1 MKLFIKFLAG
11 LLLAAGLANPLYA
24 DTASPDTKQAVRYLE
39 LAEKVDDNGVGTGK
53 TCRIPAT
60 QSLTINLNNDDE
72 DIYDCVNDEMDYF
85 KLDNVR
91 SAVIITFGEEA
102 CNSGTINGW
111 EFELRT
117 IIDPITTPWIS
128 LIKLKDRLRGD
139 IISRGIRLEK
149 SRNQGGDG
157 GDELTCVKIKVS
169 EQG

>member
-24 DTASPDTKQAVRYLE
+24 DTASPDTKQAVRYLK

-72 DIYDCVNDEMDYF
+72 DIYNCTNDEHDYF
-85 KLDNVR
+85 MLDNVR

-102 CNSGTINGW
+102 CNSGTTNGW

-117 IIDPITTPWIS
+117 YIDPITTPWIS
-128 LIKLKDRLRGD
+128 LIELKNRLQGD
-139 IISRGIRLEK
+139 IISRGVRLVR
-149 SRNQGGDG
+149 SRKGGDG
-157 GDELTCVKIKVS
+157 GDELTCVKIEVS
-169 EQG
+169 DPG